1 MNVMPLVVFGMVPDV
16 EGKPGSE
23 KNVGGSG
30 APDSVDIL
38 IEYANDGTPSA
49 HPDHALVRRG
59 GVITWH
65 TPAGVNEPFDILPK
79 IAWVPEQAA
88 LEALALQS
96 HPNVGENWQEVKINA
111 SSVAGTY
118 PYGIRANGITVD
130 PDVVIR
136 P

>member
-1 MNVMPLVVFGMVPDV
+1 MNVMPLVMFGMAPVV
-16 EGKPGSE
+16 EGKPDE

-30 APDSVDIL
+30 APGSVDIL

-59 GVITWH
+59 GMIIWH
-65 TPAGVNEPFDILPK
+65 THVGVNTPFDILPK
-79 IAWVPEQAA
+79 IAWVPQGQS
-88 LEALALQS
+88 LDVLALQS
-96 HPNVGENWQEVKINA
+96 HHNDQENWQEVKINA
-111 SSVAGTY
+111 ASVAGTY
-118 PYGIRANGITVD
+118 PYGIRANNITVD

>member
-1 MNVMPLVVFGMVPDV
+1 MNVMPLVVFGMAPVV
-16 EGKPGSE
+16 EGKPGDE
-23 KNVGGSG
+23 KNIGGG

-59 GVITWH
+59 GLCIWH
-65 TPAGVNEPFDILPK
+65 TQAGVNTPFDILPK
-79 IAWVPEQAA
+79 IAWAA
-88 LEALALQS
+88 DESSLDVLALHS
-96 HPNVGENWQEVKINA
+96 HDNNQKNWQEVTVNA